1 MPLKAAKVT
10 AQLNSGDLSLDVPVA
25 QITGVGR
32 QIHVLVRRWSAFQ
45 SLSKVATDA
54 TKKRRRER

>member
-10 AQLNSGDLSLDVPVA
+10 AQLNGGDLSLDVPVA

-32 QIHVLVRRWSAFQ
+32 QIHVLVRPVVGVLKSEQ
-45 SLSKVATDA
+45 SDD
-54 TKKRRRER
+54 